1 MKRQLWTEDDNAKL
15 KRLAGTKSPADV
27 AAEMGRTEAAVV
39 RQASKLKVSLA
50 YRNQRRATFIYP
62 QSSPPST

>member
-39 RQASKLKVSLA
+39 RQASKLKISLA
-50 YRNQRRATFIYP
+50 YKNQRRARFIYP
-62 QSSPPST
+62 HAPRF